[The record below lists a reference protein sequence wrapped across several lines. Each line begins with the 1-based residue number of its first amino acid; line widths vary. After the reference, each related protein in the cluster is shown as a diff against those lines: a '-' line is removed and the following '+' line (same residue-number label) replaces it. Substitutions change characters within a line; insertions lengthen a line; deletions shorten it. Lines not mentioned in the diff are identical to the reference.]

1 MKQQGFSIVELMVS
15 ITIGMVLV
23 AALLGVFSASTGANG
38 ISEARTQMNE
48 DASYALQL
56 LAKHIRMADYRDAQ
70 GVRPNYGFF
79 ACDNGFANG
88 SGTGAAATADTLNCN
103 TTAVVNQGSMA
114 VTYHA
119 DQYNSTL
126 GTGNLPTDCQGNTV
140 AFVAG
145 TNYSV
150 IENRFFL
157 NSTNNTLN
165 CVGNGGTIAF
175 ATPLPV
181 VENIEAIELTYGAA
195 STAGGATAGYRTS
208 AQLGTSG
215 LVAANIANWRT
226 VNSVRICITMR
237 SQNKVAVNGTFY
249 ETCNPHNNAAV
260 QITDGYAR
268 KSYTM
273 HVALRNRLPL

>member
-23 AALLGVFSASTGANG
+23 GALVGIFSASTGANG

-56 LAKHIRMADYRDAQ
+56 LAKHIRQADYRDPQ

-88 SGTGAAATADTLNCN
+88 SGAGAAASANALNCN
-103 TTAVVNQGSMA
+103 TTAVVNQGAMA
-114 VTYHA
+114 ITYHA

-126 GTGNLPTDCQGNTV
+126 GAGNLPTDCQGNTV
-140 AFVAG
+140 PFVVG

-150 IENRFFL
+150 VENRFFL
-157 NSTNNTLN
+157 NTANNTLN
-165 CVGNGGTIAF
+165 CVGNGGATAF
-175 ATPLPV
+175 VTPLPI
-181 VENIEAIELTYGAA
+181 VENIESIQLSYGSAV
-195 STAGGATAGYRTS
+195 TAGGATAGYRTS
-208 AQLGTSG
+208 AQLGASG
-215 LVAANIANWRT
+215 VAAANIANWRT

-237 SQNKVAVNGTFY
+237 SQNRVAVNGTFY
-249 ETCNPHNNAAV
+249 EPCNPHNNAAI
-260 QITDGYAR
+260 QITDGFAR